1 MGPPC
6 SASLFSGCAQTE
18 YTSWRAWNRA
28 RLVYWILGHK
38 CGPCPRTAGP
48 FKTGLSLIGHT
59 SVAPSRLRA
68 RQLIREQNKAG
79 LLQAGRLSTLHTV
92 NRMESIFYF
101 LKHVLASP
109 LLGDSGNCCKDRRLG
124 IVYQNKY
131 GMHSVT
137 LFNRDQIISISDGKK
152 LDLNVCIGVGK
163 VRFMSPDALCIQP
176 CSCSCFERLI
186 CS

>member
-1 MGPPC
+1 MHLIWLLWLSLSWQVWRLTRFSYTVYTHYPTLTHSQLHMSKCLMGPPC

-59 SVAPSRLRA
+59 SVAPSWLRA

-79 LLQAGRLSTLHTV
+79 LLQAGRLSTLHAV

-101 LKHVLASP
+101 VKNALASP
-109 LLGDSGNCCKDRRLG
+109 LLVTAEGQAAGNCVPK
-124 IVYQNKY
+124 
-131 GMHSVT
+131 
-137 LFNRDQIISISDGKK
+137 
-152 LDLNVCIGVGK
+152 
-163 VRFMSPDALCIQP
+163 
-176 CSCSCFERLI
+176 
-186 CS
+186 